1 MHALPA
7 APAPAPSRQLF
18 VGTAVACAAIATMFG
33 GMIALY
39 FRFRQAA
46 LSVAESEWKPA
57 ASKVPEVATN
67 NMLIAF
73 LGVFVFAQWAVYAA
87 RRDNRAHVGMA
98 LGLVALIGVAIIN
111 GQAFV
116 YHQMRL
122 GVNDGQYQTF
132 FYALTGTF
140 VALMIA
146 GLGYT
151 VVTVFRFLGGRTRD
165 LEIVSA
171 HAMFWYFLG
180 AVYSVLWFAIYVTK

>member
-1 MHALPA
+1 V
-7 APAPAPSRQLF
+7 F
-18 VGTAVACAAIATMFG
+18 VGTAVACAAGTTLFG
-33 GMIALY
+33 GMVALY

-46 LSVAESEWKPA
+46 LAVPESEWKPA

-67 NMLIAF
+67 NMLLAF

-87 RRDNRAHVGMA
+87 RRDARSHVGMA
-98 LGLVALIGVAIIN
+98 LGLVALVGVAIIN

-122 GVNDGQYQTF
+122 GVRDGQYQTM

-140 VALMIA
+140 LAFMIA
-146 GLGYT
+146 GLVFT
-151 VVTVFRFLGGRTRD
+151 FVTAFRFLGGRTRD
-165 LEIVSA
+165 REIVSA

-180 AVYSVLWFAIYVTK
+180 TVYAVLWFVVYVTK

>member
-18 VGTAVACAAIATMFG
+18 VGTAVACAAGATMFG

-73 LGVFVFAQWAVYAA
+73 LGVAFGPLQTLGSLAAVAGGSGIAIAVRRAGAA
-87 RRDNRAHVGMA
+87 APTA
-98 LGLVALIGVAIIN
+98 
-111 GQAFV
+111 
-116 YHQMRL
+116 
-122 GVNDGQYQTF
+122 TP
-132 FYALTGTF
+132 
-140 VALMIA
+140 
-146 GLGYT
+146 
-151 VVTVFRFLGGRTRD
+151 
-165 LEIVSA
+165 
-171 HAMFWYFLG
+171 
-180 AVYSVLWFAIYVTK
+180 